1 MVKLINTCK
10 WNIPYVISQILACT
24 NGEVKLEEDGT
35 PLVLWDDRW
44 SPICGHFF
52 WDNQVGASMFCSKLG
67 YGQGEQSGSGKSYS
81 SDAFRIGKCEEGDDW
96 NSHCTGGCNDYE
108 LGGTCGNSM
117 FGSSC
122 ATDDNV
128 GITITCSQPSNVVF
142 NPSCT
147 GTNGHYIWT
156 NYCQYVILILK
167 IIALN

>member
-1 MVKLINTCK
+1 MYFSLT
-10 WNIPYVISQILACT
+10 LACS

-35 PLVLWDDRW
+35 PLILWDDVW

-67 YGQGEQSGSGKSYS
+67 YEHGEQSVSGKPYS
-81 SDAFRIGKCEEGDDW
+81 VDAFRIGRCQEGDEW
-96 NSHCTGGCNDYE
+96 NSHCTGGGCNDYE

-122 ATDDNV
+122 ATDDDV
-128 GITITCSQPSNVVF
+128 AMTIACSQPSSVVF

-147 GTNGHYIWT
+147 GTNVQYFKT
-156 NYCQYVILILK
+156 NNSC
-167 IIALN
+167 